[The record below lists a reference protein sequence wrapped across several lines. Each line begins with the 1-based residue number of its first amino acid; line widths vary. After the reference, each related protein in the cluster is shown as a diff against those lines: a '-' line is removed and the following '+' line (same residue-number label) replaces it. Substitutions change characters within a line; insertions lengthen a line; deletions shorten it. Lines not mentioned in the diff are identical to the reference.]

1 MSPALSKNIHWL
13 VIGLILIAAYFTG
26 QALVTHFVPTATFS
40 GVLSINSTGEATYI
54 QDSEQT
60 EARQKAFND
69 AKSKAEQM
77 AKLAGKDLGKLTYLS
92 ESTMPMSGDPGLMG
106 TDVMGQPS
114 PEASPGAAAK
124 KTISVSLNF
133 DLK

>member
-13 VIGLILIAAYFTG
+13 IIGLVLIAAYFTG
-26 QALVTHFVPTATFS
+26 QALVTRFVPPSFS
-40 GVLSINSTGEATYI
+40 GPLSINATGEANYT
-54 QDSEQT
+54 QDSEQA

-92 ESTMPMSGDPGLMG
+92 ESTMPISADPGLMG
-106 TDVMGQPS
+106 TDAMGQPS